1 MSFTVGHY
9 RYVFKYEEGGQFII
23 SRHPSFLGA
32 ERARDHNNGK
42 GHIYLVLDGGGLC
55 MLE

>member
-1 MSFTVGHY
+1 MSFPTGHY
-9 RYVFKYEEGGQFII
+9 RYVFKYEQGGAFVI

-32 ERARDHNNGK
+32 ERARDHNFGK
-42 GHIYLVLDGGGLC
+42 GHIYLVSDDGELC